1 MSANGDNIAV
11 VVQGENTLSGGT
23 SASSP
28 IFASIVNRIIDERIA
43 AGKPGP
49 LGFLNPI
56 LYQNA
61 DAFNDITEGT
71 NSGCGTK
78 GFSTAPGW
86 DPVTGLG
93 TPIYPKLRDVL
104 LKV

>member
-1 MSANGDNIAV
+1 
-11 VVQGENTLSGGT
+11 
-23 SASSP
+23 
-28 IFASIVNRIIDERIA
+28 
-43 AGKPGP
+43 
-49 LGFLNPI
+49 

-71 NSGCGTK
+71 NSGCGTD